1 MGKFQ
6 LRKVLWKDGDLLYH
20 WRNEPSTRNAFFHS
34 EEISIVEH
42 KKWLQRKLDDLSSEM
57 YILEVHGLPV
67 GQARLD
73 REGNEAYISYS
84 VSSSFRRRGYGKL
97 LLQMIEQEVR
107 QDSLVLVGKVKK
119 DNIPSRS
126 IFRSLGYEEKE
137 RDECFEYRK
146 RAGES
151 SDGNAGSA
159 ETFSH
164 CRAFGQP

>member
-1 MGKFQ
+1 MGDYC
-6 LRKVLWKDGDLLYH
+6 LRRANWEDKDLLYE
-20 WRNEPSTRNAFFHS
+20 WRNDLSVRRASFRP
-34 EEISIVEH
+34 EEIPLAVHER
-42 KKWLQRKLDDLSSEM
+42 WLREKLADSSCRI
-57 YILEVHGLPV
+57 YILEAGGISV
-67 GQARLD
+67 GQARID

-151 SDGNAGSA
+151 SDGNARCA